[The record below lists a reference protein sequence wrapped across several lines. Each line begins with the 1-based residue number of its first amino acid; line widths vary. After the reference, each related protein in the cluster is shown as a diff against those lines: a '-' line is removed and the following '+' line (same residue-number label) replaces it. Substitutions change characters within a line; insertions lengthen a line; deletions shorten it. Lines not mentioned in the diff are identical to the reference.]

1 MQLKDELP
9 VDHKLAGIYRYGALV
24 CGLILLAFSA
34 LGFADALS
42 PFDTAGGRIA
52 GMTTNMALSA
62 ISLAV
67 GLALVVGALI
77 GGNFASML
85 NMVVGGLFVLSGF
98 AHLFVLDKPANVLGF
113 GMSNVV
119 FSFLMGLLIMTFGM
133 YGRVS
138 SKLPHDNPYWRQRHT
153 AEGGPERA
161 TPAAA
166 LRELGR

>member
-1 MQLKDELP
+1 
-9 VDHKLAGIYRYGALV
+9 
-24 CGLILLAFSA
+24 
-34 LGFADALS
+34 
-42 PFDTAGGRIA
+42 
-52 GMTTNMALSA
+52 
-62 ISLAV
+62 
-67 GLALVVGALI
+67 
-77 GGNFASML
+77 ML
-85 NMVVGGLFVLSGF
+85 NMIVGGLFVLSGF

-166 LRELGR
+166 LRELGK